1 MPPSRMAEQTRV
13 LAIVGPTAAGK
24 TALAL
29 EVAGALEAE
38 IVSVDSMQI
47 YRGMDIGTDKAT
59 AEMRALVPHHLIDL
73 MDPGH
78 PLTVSEYQELGRS
91 AIEDIAGRGKTALL
105 VGGSGLYFRAIVD
118 DLRFPPRSPEIR
130 AELEAEVEREGA
142 EALHRRLTEL
152 DPKAAAKIEPGN
164 ARRTV
169 RALEV
174 IELTGRPFSESE
186 AWDSSDSVYDL
197 TIAGITRD
205 REELYER
212 VAARVDRMFERG
224 LVDEVKGLD
233 GRLGTTARQA
243 LGYKQILD
251 EPDAG
256 EDAWREAITRATK
269 RFARRQESWFKSD
282 PRIRWFEAG
291 APDLAAE
298 VAAYLRST
306 A

>member
-1 MPPSRMAEQTRV
+1 MADPTRV

-29 EVAGALEAE
+29 EVAEALDAE

-78 PLTVSEYQELGRS
+78 PLTVSEYQELGRG
-91 AIEDIAGRGKTALL
+91 AIEDIAGRGKTPLL

-118 DLRFPPRSPEIR
+118 DLRFPPRSPEVR

-174 IELTGRPFSESE
+174 IELTGRPFSENE
-186 AWDSSDSVYDL
+186 AWDSYDSVYDL

-205 REELYER
+205 RDDLYER

-224 LVDEVKGLD
+224 LVEEVKGLE

-251 EPDAG
+251 APDG
-256 EDAWREAITRATK
+256 NEQEWREATVRATK
-269 RFARRQESWFKSD
+269 RFARRQESWFRSD
-282 PRIRWFEAG
+282 PRIKWFEASSS
-291 APDLAAE
+291 E
-298 VAAYLRST
+298 VIRRVTAYLLGK